1 MKSHQII
8 IAAGFA
14 LFAFAAYALP
24 GVTNVPVHASLAKG
38 DRLDVMEQAQR
49 CAGSSMMAACADDA
63 AADAAFGR
71 GGSFIQVF
79 EQPGTTI
86 LVRSKVGS

>member
-14 LFAFAAYALP
+14 LFALAAYAMP
-24 GVTNVPVHASLAKG
+24 GITNIPIRASIAKA

-63 AADAAFGR
+63 AASAAFGR
-71 GGSFIQVF
+71 GGNFIQVF
-79 EQPGTTI
+79 EEPGTTI

>member
-8 IAAGFA
+8 IAAGIA
-14 LFAFAAYALP
+14 LFAFTAYALS
-24 GVTNVPVHASLAKG
+24 GVAQLPAPASLAKA

-49 CAGSSMMAACADDA
+49 CASSSMMAACADEA
-63 AADAAFGR
+63 AATAAFSR
-71 GGSFIQVF
+71 GGSVIQVF
-79 EQPGTTI
+79 EEPGTTI